1 MASERVIPW
10 VEGKEAFSKSLS
22 LVLESF
28 LMEVIPI
35 SITPST
41 EMTLN
46 SMILNAWIRNFPPS
60 VSSRTE
66 TSGSASK
73 LLRADRTEA

>member
-1 MASERVIPW
+1 MALESAIPW
-10 VEGKEAFSKSLS
+10 VEGKEALSMSLS

-66 TSGSASK
+66 TSGRASK
-73 LLRADRTEA
+73 LLCAECTEA